1 MTKIGDILGGL
12 ADKIAR
18 DTIKI
23 GDVHL
28 LALDRTNGITP
39 KGDDKT
45 RNKFFV
51 ILGFDKDGNVIGGVV
66 INSKINNKLPNTIT
80 DYQLPITVKQ
90 CPFLEH
96 NSYVNCSRLM
106 VAERT
111 KFNGTTYRGEMEEE
125 LMELIIGTV
134 KESPTMNKRMLADF
148 GII

>member
-1 MTKIGDILGGL
+1 M
-12 ADKIAR
+12 
-18 DTIKI
+18 
-23 GDVHL
+23 
-28 LALDRTNGITP
+28 
-39 KGDDKT
+39 
-45 RNKFFV
+45 
-51 ILGFDKDGNVIGGVV
+51 V

>member
-1 MTKIGDILGGL
+1 MTKIGDILGDF
-12 ADKIAR
+12 ADEIAR

-28 LALDRTNGITP
+28 LVLDRNNGITP
-39 KGDDKT
+39 KDGEKT

-51 ILGFDKDGNVIGGVV
+51 VLGFDKDGNVIGGVV
-66 INSKINNKLPNTIT
+66 INSKINNKLPNAIT

-90 CPFLEH
+90 CPFLDH

-111 KFNGTTYRGEMEEE
+111 KFNGKTYRGEMSDE

-148 GII
+148 GIL